1 MLNSYIGVFLYLVL
15 PNHLMWRFLSDNE
28 RAMLLNSTRL
38 HNNLQYAQPGSY
50 DRDHLRHIPASETK
64 EGKIVNWVLNAY
76 SPASVLEIGPGNG
89 FYSRLFLD
97 YASVKT
103 YTAIDIV
110 EPFIEY
116 MRKNVIRG
124 DDPSKVKLIYGNFLE
139 NRFDSR
145 FDLIIF
151 IASLHHI
158 PNRVEVT
165 RKCASLLTKNG
176 RIVFIEPRHG
186 IPRIIQL
193 FRKYVKH
200 YHKNEFWMNRNNF
213 SSHHF
218 LAFSEIKHIA
228 RTCKLK
234 IARLFFYSIIKG
246 DRHLKNILKPKIGFF
261 SCRHFVPLSLFAQF
275 VYVVFEKDKHSCSMQ
290 Q

>member
-1 MLNSYIGVFLYLVL
+1 
-15 PNHLMWRFLSDNE
+15 MWRFLSDNE
-28 RAMLLNSTRL
+28 RAVLLDSTRL
-38 HNNLQYAQPGSY
+38 HNNLQYAQPESY

-64 EGKIVNWVLNAY
+64 EGKIVNWVLNTY

-97 YASVKT
+97 HASVKA

-116 MRKNVIRG
+116 MRNNVIRG
-124 DDPSKVKLIYGNFLE
+124 DDLSRAKLVYGNFLE
-139 NRFDSR
+139 NRFDR
-145 FDLIIF
+145 IFYIIIF
-151 IASLHHI
+151 IASLNHI
-158 PNRVEVT
+158 PNWVVFM
-165 RKCASLLTKNG
+165 KKFAFLLKKNG

-200 YHKNEFWMNRNNF
+200 YHKKEFWINRNNF

-218 LAFSEIKHIA
+218 LAFSEMKHIA
-228 RTCKLK
+228 RACKLK
-234 IARLFFYSIIKG
+234 ISRLFFYSIIKG
-246 DRHLKNILKPKIGFF
+246 DKHLKNILKPKMGFF
-261 SCRHFVPLSLFAQF
+261 SCRHYVPLSLFAQF
-275 VYVVFEKDKHSCSMQ
+275 VYGVFEKDKHSCSIQ